1 MKYSI
6 DSVIQKEHLEKALT
20 EGTGKGVQVALLD
33 TGVETSHPA
42 LEGSVKGCWE
52 VKQTPTGTQCVEVP
66 GADPVGHGTACAG
79 IIHRHA
85 PDAEIFSIRVIGG
98 NAQGTGEQFV
108 YGLHWAIE
116 QGFKV
121 LNLSL
126 GTLQNRYQVPLLELV
141 DRAYYSGICVV
152 AAAHNRH
159 QISFPS
165 QFASLIAVDNQTF
178 ESNPLAFNYLLN
190 TPIETE
196 AHGVYVRAPSSGG
209 QYKLWTGTSFATP
222 HISAMVARLLSVMPD
237 LTPFEVKTLLRSLR
251 DNR

>member
-1 MKYSI
+1 MGLSI
-6 DSVIQKEHLEKALT
+6 DSIIQKGLVEKALR

-33 TGVETSHPA
+33 TGVETSHPG

-52 VKQTPTGTQCVEVP
+52 VKQTPGGMKCEEMD
-66 GADPVGHGTACAG
+66 GIDPVGHGTACAG

-85 PDAEIFSIRVIGG
+85 PDAEIYSIRVIGG

-126 GTLQNRYQVPLLELV
+126 GTLQTRYQVPLLELV
-141 DRAYYSGICVV
+141 DRAYYGGICVI

-165 QFASLIAVDNQTF
+165 QFASLIAVDNQAF
-178 ESNPLAFNYLLN
+178 ESDPLAFNYLLN
-190 TPIETE
+190 APIEME
-196 AHGVYVRAPSSGG
+196 GHGVYVRAPSSGG

-222 HISAMVARLLSVMPD
+222 HITAVVARLLSVLPE
-237 LTPFEVKTLLRSLR
+237 LTPFEVKTLLRVLR
-251 DNR
+251 ANR

>member
-1 MKYSI
+1 MALSI
-6 DSVIQKEHLEKALT
+6 DSVLQLELVEKTLA

-33 TGVETSHPA
+33 TGVEISHPA
-42 LEGSVKGCWE
+42 LENSVKGCWE
-52 VKQTPTGTQCVEVP
+52 VKQTPTGMKCEEVE
-66 GADPVGHGTACAG
+66 GLDPVGHGTACAG
-79 IIHRHA
+79 IIHQHA
-85 PDAEIFSIRVIGG
+85 PEAEIFSIRVIGG

-126 GTLQNRYQVPLLELV
+126 GTLQHRYQAPLLELV

-159 QISFPS
+159 QVSFPS
-165 QFASLIAVDNQTF
+165 QFASLIAVDNQSF
-178 ESNPLAFNYLLN
+178 ESDPLAFNYILN
-190 TPIETE
+190 TSIETE
-196 AHGVYVRAPSSGG
+196 GHGVYVRAPSSGG

-222 HISAMVARLLSVMPD
+222 HITAVVARLLSVMPE
-237 LTPFEVKTLLRSLR
+237 LTPFEVKTLLRALR
-251 DNR
+251 ANR